1 MTKYDY
7 KVIPNFCQNLRS
19 TCNLAD
25 IDKHLDLDFT
35 ISDPPTLILPRP
47 RPKLVSRGIS
57 ATDYNYYCDRSMLEH
72 IQRFSHGVFGPSC
85 SSDSGCRGSIFM
97 SHDTCVLC
105 RWIMRK

>member
-35 ISDPPTLILPRP
+35 ISD
-47 RPKLVSRGIS
+47 RG
-57 ATDYNYYCDRSMLEH
+57 L
-72 IQRFSHGVFGPSC
+72 
-85 SSDSGCRGSIFM
+85 
-97 SHDTCVLC
+97 
-105 RWIMRK
+105 

>member
-7 KVIPNFCQNLRS
+7 IIIPNFCQNLRS

-57 ATDYNYYCDRSMLEH
+57 ATDYNYYCDKSKLEH
-72 IQRFSHGVFGPSC
+72 IYFKGSLMEFLGQVALVTQGAEVQFS
-85 SSDSGCRGSIFM
+85 
-97 SHDTCVLC
+97 
-105 RWIMRK
+105 

>member
-1 MTKYDY
+1 MAKYDY
-7 KVIPNFCQNLRS
+7 IVIPNFCQNLRS

-72 IQRFSHGVFGPSC
+72 IQRFSHGVFGHIALVTQSAEVQF
-85 SSDSGCRGSIFM
+85 S
-97 SHDTCVLC
+97 
-105 RWIMRK
+105 